1 VRVRVRVMVKVRVRQ
16 MVRVVR
22 VRVRVSVSKRER
34 VRVMV
39 WVRVRVRVSASGS
52 RFGFGG
58 VWHGTKSF
66 CVEMV
71 LLYAYAWNNY
81 TLTFCKHTYASF
93 LLLKRWKQNR
103 KHLVNT
109 RKQK

>member
-1 VRVRVRVMVKVRVRQ
+1 MNHADY
-16 MVRVVR
+16 
-22 VRVRVSVSKRER
+22 SKCIHVYYSKLLLRITLLLL
-34 VRVMV
+34 VMV